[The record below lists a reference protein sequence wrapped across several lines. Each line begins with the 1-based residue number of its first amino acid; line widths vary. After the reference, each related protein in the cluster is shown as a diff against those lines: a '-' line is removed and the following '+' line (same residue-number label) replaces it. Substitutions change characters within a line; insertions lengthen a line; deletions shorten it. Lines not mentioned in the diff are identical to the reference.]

1 MSKRKYYIPVSWEV
15 WDKVEIEAESLED
28 AVKYVKENIDDIPL
42 GTEPEYIDGSY
53 KIEDGENGEA
63 SIEDTI
69 KYIKDYWMAGNE
81 EY

>member
-15 WDKVEIEAESLED
+15 WDKVEIQAESLED

-69 KYIKDYWMAGNE
+69 EYIRDFWYAGNE

>member
-28 AVKYVKENIDDIPL
+28 AVKFVKENIDDIPL

-69 KYIKDYWMAGNE
+69 EYIRDYWSAGNE

>member
-69 KYIKDYWMAGNE
+69 EYIRDYWSAGNE

>member
-15 WDKVEIEAESLED
+15 WDKVEIQAESLED

-69 KYIKDYWMAGNE
+69 EYIRDYWSAGNE

>member
-15 WDKVEIEAESLED
+15 WDKVEIQAESLED

-69 KYIKDYWMAGNE
+69 EYIRDYWSAGNE
-81 EY
+81 GY